1 MSAASDLLDRAPRST
16 VRAVERVLQAGKNTT
31 QEALITRTLNA
42 LADAVPHMSPH
53 AAGDAVGEASGYNVL
68 LRILEQPEVLAVL
81 HEQNPLAPAFVR
93 GLRGREELLQA
104 EGGAIGASEAAK
116 LLGVTR
122 QSVDNRRRA
131 NQLIGL
137 SLGRRGFLYPIW
149 QFTQNGTLPGLIET
163 LAALQRFSPWM
174 QVQFMTTGDT
184 HLGGSTPLM
193 ALQEGRAH
201 DVLRAAQAFG
211 EHGAS

>member
-31 QEALITRTLNA
+31 QEALITRMLNA

-68 LRILEQPEVLAVL
+68 LRILEQPEVLAAL

-104 EGGAIGASEAAK
+104 GGGAVGANEAAS

-137 SLGRRGFLYPIW
+137 SLGRRGYVYPLW
-149 QFTQNGTLPGLIET
+149 QFTQDGTLTGLT
-163 LAALQRFSPWM
+163 DVLAALQRFSPWM
-174 QVQFMTTGDT
+174 QAQFMTTGDAR
-184 HLGGSTPLM
+184 LGGVTPIH
-193 ALQEGRAH
+193 ALQGGRIQ
-201 DVLRAAQAFG
+201 DVLKAAEAFG
-211 EHGAS
+211 EHGAA